1 MFLTP
6 EIGTLASGLSGGILG
21 AAGIVLKPEIGPSQ
35 RGGVCGRNSVVS
47 VVSAVEALHAAG
59 LFSGYRTFHVAPE
72 PDPERS

>member
-1 MFLTP
+1 M
-6 EIGTLASGLSGGILG
+6 GTLASGLSGGILG

-47 VVSAVEALHAAG
+47 VIVAFFVDFLLYADG